1 MRPRATDVVSGR
13 RLGSRVTGAARGR
26 AAAAVSSH
34 TIAGMRIAGLLF
46 RSSHPGPTVVV
57 SVLALALGVSVGVD
71 AASLAL
77 LVVAV
82 FLGQLSIGISND
94 AIDAPRDR
102 VTGRT
107 DKPIARGDVP
117 MRVAWAAAV
126 GSAALALLL
135 SALVSWQM
143 ALAHA
148 VFLAS
153 GWAYNAALKS
163 TILSAAC
170 FVVGFGTFPSL
181 APLSLPDPVV
191 APLWAWVAGAAL
203 GVSVH
208 FSNVLPDLDDDALT
222 GVRGLPH
229 RLGRRVSAVVA
240 AVALAAGAAAVLL
253 GPWLGGPADAGAGD
267 RTPPGPIAWIFFA
280 SVLLVAGWGLVT
292 ALTRPPRRLVFRL
305 VMTAALLL
313 AMQLVLAGGLAG

>member
-1 MRPRATDVVSGR
+1 MCEWGRWRGGSPRAAYDR
-13 RLGSRVTGAARGR
+13 
-26 AAAAVSSH
+26 
-34 TIAGMRIAGLLF
+34 GMRIVGSLF

-77 LVVAV
+77 LVAAV

-117 MRVAWAAAV
+117 VRVAWAAAG
-126 GSAALALLL
+126 GSAALALGL
-135 SALVSWQM
+135 SVLVSWQM

-148 VFLAS
+148 VFLAA

-170 FVVGFGTFPSL
+170 FVVGFGVFPSL

-191 APLWAWVAGAAL
+191 APPWAWAAGAAL
-203 GVSVH
+203 GISVH
-208 FSNVLPDLDDDALT
+208 FSNVLPDLDDDERT

-229 RLGRRVSAVVA
+229 RLGRRASAVVA

-253 GPWLGGPADAGAGD
+253 GPWIGGRAGPSGDAPDAL
-267 RTPPGPIAWIFFA
+267 AWIFFA
-280 SVLLVAGWGLVT
+280 AVLVVAGWGLVA